1 MRVLLEEDTVASA
14 RCLAVV
20 HDAVAQPAGARADQR
35 RAWRLGRQVA
45 RERVVDNQGR
55 RGETREDE
63 GRRGGETMG
72 DEGRPGQTRLGG
84 RPDTREAGAYKVAA
98 PAESR

>member
-55 RGETREDE
+55 RGET
-63 GRRGGETMG
+63 MG
-72 DEGRPGQTRLGG
+72 DEGRPGQTSLGG
-84 RPDTREAGAYKVAA
+84 RPDTGEAGAYKVAA